1 MFRNF
6 LKIATRNFIR
16 RKSFTFINILGL
28 GIGMAASILIAL
40 WVFHEIS
47 YDEFHEDSDRIYR
60 VERDMLFQGQ
70 RHIVPVTAALYGPAL
85 AEDLPEV
92 QSSMRLMNREIPM
105 KDSKDVFQTKRVIFA
120 DSNFFRFFSF
130 PLVKGNPE
138 TVLKEPNSVV
148 LTRQEARRFFGDKDP
163 INQEIEIEWYRE
175 SQTLKVTGIMDDLPG
190 NSHFTPNI
198 LVSFATTRPEMNSQH
213 SRWSN
218 NYLYNYIKLDRNND
232 IAQVEEKSPAF
243 IKKHMAHLP
252 DVFNINIDINT
263 MLDLK
268 YRPIESIHLTSKS
281 QYDIAPQGSMTSVII
296 FSIISVL
303 ILLIAAF
310 NFMNLSTAL
319 AEKRAREVGLRKTI
333 GASKKTLIIQF
344 LGESLLMS
352 LIAFILAILLI
363 ELALPVFNNLL
374 DKSLTW
380 DMLTQTGPLLS
391 LITIVLGT
399 GLLAGLYPAF
409 YLSSY
414 SPIQA
419 LRSGESHRKGGFSF
433 RQVLVTAQ
441 FFISISLIIGTITAY
456 RQLSYLQ
463 NKPLGFNKEN
473 LVVLPYQRNQ
483 ITQEFDTFKGELEKH
498 SAIKTVTNSG
508 SVPIITGF
516 SDTSFETELSDQN
529 IFSMILPVSDDF
541 LKTYGLELIAGRDF
555 SNESSM
561 EARSAFIVN
570 ETTVKELGLNDPQ
583 KVIGTK
589 YALSGR
595 DTTYSGRIIGVVK
608 DFNIRPLRHEIRSL
622 TLFPDRSWGG
632 NISVKVTDGQMSQ
645 ALSHIENTWKDM
657 FPEIF
662 YTYSIMEERVN
673 HEYAAERQ
681 MQNILLAFTILTI
694 FIASLGLFGLAAF
707 MARQKSKEI
716 AIRKVLGAE
725 TANILLQL
733 NSTFGKWILIAV
745 IPAIPVTWY
754 FLDNWLSN
762 FAYHV
767 DLKWWIFLLAVLV
780 SALVALITVSYQSY
794 KAATANPVNA
804 IKYE

>member
-1 MFRNF
+1 MFKNF

-16 RKSFTFINILGL
+16 RKSFTFINVLGL
-28 GIGMAASILIAL
+28 GIGMAASILIAM

-47 YDEFHEDSDRIYR
+47 YDEFHKDSDRIYR
-60 VERDMLFQGQ
+60 VERDMFFQGQ
-70 RHIVPVTAALYGPAL
+70 RHIVPVTAATYGPAL
-85 AEDLPEV
+85 AEDMPEV
-92 QSSMRLMNREIPM
+92 KSSMRLMDREIPM
-105 KDSKDVFQTKRVIFA
+105 KDSRDVFQTKSVIFV
-120 DSNFFRFFSF
+120 DSNFFSFFSF

-148 LTRQEARRFFGDKDP
+148 LTADEARRFFGEKDP
-163 INQEIEIEWYRE
+163 INREIEIEWYRE
-175 SQTLKVTGIMDDLPG
+175 SQTLKVTGIMDDVPE
-190 NSHFTPNI
+190 NSHFNPNI
-198 LVSFATTRPEMNSQH
+198 LVSFATTRPEMNGQH

-218 NYLYNYIKLDRNND
+218 NYLYNYIKLDKNTD
-232 IAQVEEKSPAF
+232 IARVKSKSPAF
-243 IKKHMAHLP
+243 IRKHMSHLP
-252 DVFNINIDINT
+252 DIFNINIDINK
-263 MLDLK
+263 MLELK
-268 YRPIESIHLTSKS
+268 FRPIGSIHLTSQS
-281 QYDIAPQGSMTSVII
+281 QYDIAKQGSMTSVII

-363 ELALPVFNNLL
+363 ELALPFFNNLL
-374 DKSLTW
+374 DKNLTW
-380 DMLTQTGPLLS
+380 NMLTQTGPLLAI
-391 LITIVLGT
+391 ITIVLGT

-414 SPIQA
+414 SPIEA
-419 LRSGESHRKGGFSF
+419 LRSRETRRKGGFSF

-463 NKPLGFNKEN
+463 NKPLGFDKEN

-483 ITQEFDTFKGELEKH
+483 ITQGFDTFTGELKKH
-498 SAIKTVTNSG
+498 SSIKTVANSG
-508 SVPIITGF
+508 SVPIITNF

-529 IFSMILPVSDDF
+529 IFSMILPVDGNF
-541 LKTYGLELIAGRDF
+541 LDTYGLEIVAGRGF
-555 SNESSM
+555 SNESTM
-561 EARSAFIVN
+561 EDRSVFIVN
-570 ETTVKELGLNDPQ
+570 ERLVKELGVDDPQ

-589 YALSGR
+589 YAMNGR

-608 DFNIRPLRHEIRSL
+608 DFNVRPLRHEIRSL
-622 TLFPDRSWGG
+622 TLFPDQNWGG
-632 NISVKVTDGQMSQ
+632 YISVKVADGQMPQ
-645 ALSHIENTWKDM
+645 ALSHIEKTWKDM

-662 YTYSIMEERVN
+662 YTYSIMEKRVN

-745 IPAIPVTWY
+745 VPAIPVTWY

>member
-1 MFRNF
+1 MFKNF
-6 LKIATRNFIR
+6 LKIAIRNFIR
-16 RKSFTFINILGL
+16 RKSFTFINVIGL
-28 GIGMAASILIAL
+28 GIGMAASILIAM
-40 WVFHEIS
+40 WVFHETS
-47 YDEFHEDSDRIYR
+47 YDKFHQDADRIYR
-60 VERDMLFQGQ
+60 VERDMFFQGQ
-70 RHIVPVTAALYGPAL
+70 RHNVPVTSALYGPTL
-85 AEDLPEV
+85 VEDMPEV
-92 QSSMRLMNREIPM
+92 TSSMRLMNRDISM
-105 KDSKDVFQTKRVIFA
+105 KDSKEVYQTKQVIFV
-120 DSNFFRFFSF
+120 DRNFFSF
-130 PLVKGNPE
+130 FTFPLSKGNPE
-138 TVLKEPNSVV
+138 TALKEPNSVV
-148 LTRQEARRFFGDKDP
+148 LTQKEARRFFGDEKP
-163 INQEIEIEWYRE
+163 INKEIEVEWYGETRR
-175 SQTLKVTGIMDDLPG
+175 LKVTGVMKNIPE
-190 NSHFTPNI
+190 NSHFKPNI
-198 LVSFATTRPEMNSQH
+198 LLSFATTENVMEDQH
-213 SRWSN
+213 SRWAN
-218 NYLYNYIKLDRNND
+218 NYLYNYIKLDENAD
-232 IAQVEEKSPAF
+232 IAQVKSKEAGF
-243 IKKHMAHLP
+243 IKKHMSHLP
-252 DVFNINIDINT
+252 EVFNINIDIND
-263 MLDLK
+263 MLSLK
-268 YRPIESIHLTSKS
+268 FRPVTDIHLTSGG

-333 GASKKTLIIQF
+333 GASKKNLVIQF
-344 LGESLLMS
+344 LGESMLMS
-352 LIAFILAILLI
+352 LLAFMLASLLI
-363 ELALPVFNNLL
+363 ELALPSFNNLL
-374 DKSLTW
+374 DKNLTW
-380 DMLTQTGPLLS
+380 QMLSQTGPLLA
-391 LITIVLGT
+391 LIIIVLGT

-414 SPIQA
+414 SPIGA
-419 LRSGESHRKGGFSF
+419 LKSGETRRKGGFSF

-463 NKPLGFNKEN
+463 NKPLGFDKEN

-483 ITQEFDTFKGELEKH
+483 ITRGFDTFKGELQKH
-498 SAIKTVTNSG
+498 SAVRSVANSA

-529 IFSMILPVSDDF
+529 HFSMILPVNGDF
-541 LKTYGLELIAGRDF
+541 IETYGLELIAGRGF
-555 SNESSM
+555 SSESTMEDRSVYILNEK
-561 EARSAFIVN
+561 A
-570 ETTVKELGLNDPQ
+570 VKELGVDDPQ

-589 YALSGR
+589 YAMSGR
-595 DTTYSGRIIGVVK
+595 DSSYQGRIIGVVK
-608 DFNIRPLRHEIRSL
+608 NFNVRPLRHEIREL

-632 NISVKVTDGQMSQ
+632 YISVKVVDGQMPQ
-645 ALSHIENTWKDM
+645 ALKHIKKTWKDM

-662 YTYSIMEERVN
+662 YTYNIMEERVN

-733 NSTFGKWILIAV
+733 NRTFGKWILIAV

-762 FAYHV
+762 FAYRV
-767 DLKWWIFLLAVLV
+767 NLEWWIFLMAVLV

>member
-1 MFRNF
+1 MFKNF

-16 RKSFTFINILGL
+16 RKSFTFINVLGL
-28 GIGMAASILIAL
+28 GIGMAASILIAM

-47 YDEFHEDSDRIYR
+47 YDEFHTDSDRIYR
-60 VERDMLFQGQ
+60 VERDMFFQGQ
-70 RHIVPVTAALYGPAL
+70 RHIVPVTAATYGPTL
-85 AEDLPEV
+85 AEDMPEV
-92 QSSMRLMNREIPM
+92 KSSMRLMNREIPM
-105 KDSKDVFQTKRVIFA
+105 KDSKDVFQTKRVIFV
-120 DSNFFRFFSF
+120 DSNFFSFFSF
-130 PLVKGNPE
+130 PLVQGNPE

-148 LTRQEARRFFGDKDP
+148 LTREEARRFFGDKDP
-163 INQEIEIEWYRE
+163 INKEIEIEWYRE
-175 SQTLKVTGIMDDLPG
+175 SQTLKVTGVMDDVPE
-190 NSHFTPNI
+190 NSHFNPNI
-198 LVSFATTRPEMNSQH
+198 LVSFSTTEPEMDGQH

-218 NYLYNYIKLDRNND
+218 NYLYNYIKLDKNND
-232 IAQVEEKSPAF
+232 IAQVESKSPDF
-243 IKKHMAHLP
+243 IRKHMSHLP
-252 DVFNINIDINT
+252 DVFNINIDINK
-263 MLDLK
+263 MLELK
-268 YRPIESIHLTSKS
+268 FRPIESIHLTSKS
-281 QYDIAPQGSMTSVII
+281 QYDIAKQGSMTSVII

-380 DMLTQTGPLLS
+380 KMLTQTGPLLS

-419 LRSGESHRKGGFSF
+419 LKNGETRGKGGFTF

-463 NKPLGFNKEN
+463 NKPLGFDKEN
-473 LVVLPYQRNQ
+473 MVILPYQRNQ

-498 SAIKTVTNSG
+498 SAIKTVANSS
-508 SVPIITGF
+508 SVPIITDF

-529 IFSMILPVSDDF
+529 IFSMILPVDGDF
-541 LKTYGLELIAGRDF
+541 LETYGLELVAGRGF
-555 SNESSM
+555 SSESRM
-561 EARSAFIVN
+561 EDRSAFIVN
-570 ETTVKELGLNDPQ
+570 ETTVKELGVDDPQ
-583 KVIGTK
+583 KAIGTK
-589 YALSGR
+589 YAMSGR

-622 TLFPDRSWGG
+622 TLFPDHNWGG
-632 NISVKVTDGQMSQ
+632 NVTVKVTDGQMSQ
-645 ALSHIENTWKDM
+645 ALSHIEKTWKDM

-707 MARQKSKEI
+707 MARQKAKEI

-733 NSTFGKWILIAV
+733 NRTFGKWILIAV

-794 KAATANPVNA
+794 KAATANPVHA

>member
-1 MFRNF
+1 MFKNF

-16 RKSFTFINILGL
+16 RKSFTFINVLGL
-28 GIGMAASILIAL
+28 GIGMAASILIAM
-40 WVFHEIS
+40 WVFHETS
-47 YDEFHEDSDRIYR
+47 YDKFHDDSDRIYR
-60 VERDMLFQGQ
+60 VERDMFFQGQ
-70 RHIVPVTAALYGPAL
+70 RHIVPITAALYGPTL
-85 AEDLPEV
+85 AEDMPGV
-92 QSSMRLMNREIPM
+92 KSSMRLMDREIPM
-105 KDSKDVFQTKRVIFA
+105 KDSKDVFQSKRVIFV
-120 DSNFFRFFSF
+120 DSNFFSFFSF
-130 PLVKGNPE
+130 PLIKGNPT

-148 LTRQEARRFFGDKDP
+148 LTQEEARRFFGDKNP
-163 INQEIEIEWYRE
+163 INKEVEIEWYSETSR
-175 SQTLKVTGIMDDLPG
+175 LKVTGVMGDLPD
-190 NSHFTPNI
+190 NSHFKPNI
-198 LVSFATTRPEMNSQH
+198 LISFSTTEDVMESQH
-213 SRWSN
+213 SRWAN
-218 NYLYNYIKLDRNND
+218 NYLYNYIKLDENVD
-232 IAQVEEKSPAF
+232 IAQVESRSPAF
-243 IKKHMAHLP
+243 VKKHMSHLP
-252 DVFNINIDINT
+252 NVFNIDISISK
-263 MLDLK
+263 MLTITF
-268 YRPIESIHLTSKS
+268 RPITDIHLTSGG
-281 QYDIAPQGSMTSVII
+281 QYDIAPQGSMASVII

-352 LIAFILAILLI
+352 LIAFILAMLLI
-363 ELALPVFNNLL
+363 EMALPVFNNLL

-380 DMLTQTGPLLS
+380 RMLTQTGPLLS

-419 LRSGESHRKGGFSF
+419 LKSGDTKKKGGFSF

-456 RQLSYLQ
+456 RQLSYMQ
-463 NKPLGFNKEN
+463 NKPLGFDKQN
-473 LVVLPYQRNQ
+473 LVILPYQRNQ
-483 ITQEFDTFKGELEKH
+483 VTREFDTFKGELQKH

-508 SVPIITGF
+508 SVPIITNF

-529 IFSMILPVSDDF
+529 IFSMILPVDGDF
-541 LKTYGLELIAGRDF
+541 LETYGLELVAGRGF
-555 SNESSM
+555 SSESRM
-561 EARSAFIVN
+561 EDRSAFIVN
-570 ETTVKELGLNDPQ
+570 ETTVKELGVDDPQ
-583 KVIGTK
+583 KAIGTK
-589 YALSGR
+589 YAMSGR

-622 TLFPDRSWGG
+622 TLFPDHNWGG
-632 NISVKVTDGQMSQ
+632 NISVKVADEQMPQ
-645 ALSHIENTWKDM
+645 ALNHIEKTWKDM
-657 FPEIF
+657 FPKIF
-662 YTYSIMEERVN
+662 YTYNIMEEQVN
-673 HEYAAERQ
+673 RQYAAEKQ

-725 TANILLQL
+725 TANILMQL
-733 NSTFGKWILIAV
+733 NFTFGKWILIAV

-754 FLDNWLSN
+754 FLDDWLSN

-767 DLKWWIFLLAVLV
+767 ELRWWIFLLAALV
-780 SALVALITVSYQSY
+780 SALIALITVSYQSY
-794 KAATANPVNA
+794 KAATANPVHA

>member
-1 MFRNF
+1 MFKNF

-28 GIGMAASILIAL
+28 GIGMAASILIAM

-47 YDEFHEDSDRIYR
+47 YDKFHKDSDRIYR
-60 VERDMLFQGQ
+60 VERDMFFQGQ
-70 RHIVPVTAALYGPAL
+70 RHMVPVTSALYGPTL
-85 AEDLPEV
+85 AEDIPGV
-92 QSSMRLMNREIPM
+92 ISSMRLMDRDISM

-120 DSNFFRFFSF
+120 DSNFFSFFSF
-130 PLVKGNPE
+130 PLLKGNPE

-148 LTRQEARRFFGDKDP
+148 ITQEEARRFFGDKNP
-163 INQEIEIEWYRE
+163 INKEIEIEWHEETRR
-175 SQTLKVTGIMDDLPG
+175 LKVTGVMGKIPD
-190 NSHFTPNI
+190 NSHFRPNI
-198 LVSFATTRPEMNSQH
+198 LVSFATTEIVMEHQH
-213 SRWSN
+213 SRWAN
-218 NYLYNYIKLDRNND
+218 NYLYNYIKLDKNVS
-232 IAQVEEKSPAF
+232 IGQVESKSQAF
-243 IKKHMAHLP
+243 IKTHMSHLP
-252 DVFNINIDINT
+252 DVFNINIDIND
-263 MLDLK
+263 MLSLK
-268 YRPIESIHLTSKS
+268 FRPVTDIHLTSGG

-333 GASKKTLIIQF
+333 GASKKSLIIQF

-352 LIAFILAILLI
+352 FLAFLLASLLI

-374 DKSLTW
+374 DKNLTW
-380 DMLTQTGPLLS
+380 NMLTQTGPLS
-391 LITIVLGT
+391 ALIVIVLGT

-414 SPIQA
+414 SPIEA
-419 LRSGESHRKGGFSF
+419 LKSGETRRKGGFSF

-441 FFISISLIIGTITAY
+441 FFISIRLIIGTITAY
-456 RQLSYLQ
+456 RQLNYLQ
-463 NKPLGFNKEN
+463 NKPLGFEKEN
-473 LVVLPYQRNQ
+473 LVILPYERNQ
-483 ITQEFDTFKGELEKH
+483 ITQEFDTFKGELQKH
-498 SAIKTVTNSG
+498 SAIQSVANSP

-529 IFSMILPVSDDF
+529 HFSMILPVNGDF
-541 LKTYGLELIAGRDF
+541 LEAYGLEIVAGRGF
-555 SNESSM
+555 SSESSM
-561 EARSAFIVN
+561 EDRTAYIVN
-570 ETTVKELGLNDPQ
+570 EKMVKEMGIDDPQ

-589 YALSGR
+589 YAMSGG
-595 DTTYSGRIIGVVK
+595 DTAYRGRIIGVVK
-608 DFNIRPLRHEIRSL
+608 NFNVRPLRHEIREL
-622 TLFPDRSWGG
+622 TLFPDRNWGG
-632 NISVKVTDGQMSQ
+632 NISVKIADGQMPQ
-645 ALSHIENTWKDM
+645 ALKHIEKTWKDM
-657 FPEIF
+657 FPAIF
-662 YTYSIMEERVN
+662 YTYNIMEERVN

-725 TANILLQL
+725 TASILLQL

-767 DLKWWIFLLAVLV
+767 DLRWWIFLLA
-780 SALVALITVSYQSY
+780 ALASTLIALLTVSYQSY
-794 KAATANPVNA
+794 KAATANPVEA

>member
-1 MFRNF
+1 MFKNF

-28 GIGMAASILIAL
+28 GIGMAASILIAM

-47 YDEFHEDSDRIYR
+47 YDEFHTDSDRLYR
-60 VERDMLFQGQ
+60 MEREIFLHGQ
-70 RHIVPVTAALYGPAL
+70 HHNVPVTSALYGPTMV
-85 AEDLPEV
+85 EDMPGV
-92 QSSMRLMNREIPM
+92 ISYMRLMNRDISM
-105 KDSKDVFQTKRVIFA
+105 KDSKDVFQTKKVIFV
-120 DSNFFRFFSF
+120 DSNFFSFFSF
-130 PLVKGNPE
+130 PLLKGNPE

-148 LTRQEARRFFGDKDP
+148 LTQEEAKRFFGEKDP
-163 INQEIEIEWYRE
+163 INKEIEIEWYSDNRR
-175 SQTLKVTGIMDDLPG
+175 LKVTGVMGEIPD
-190 NSHFTPNI
+190 NSHFQPNI
-198 LVSFATTRPEMNSQH
+198 LISFSTTEDVMESQH

-218 NYLYNYIKLDRNND
+218 NYLYNYIKLDKNTD
-232 IAQVEEKSPAF
+232 IAQVESKSPAF
-243 IKKHMAHLP
+243 IRKHMSHLP
-252 DVFNINIDINT
+252 DVFNINIDINK
-263 MLDLK
+263 MLELNF
-268 YRPIESIHLTSKS
+268 RPIESIHLTSKS
-281 QYDIAPQGSMTSVII
+281 QYDIAPQGSLTSVII

-333 GASKKTLIIQF
+333 GASKKSLIIQF
-344 LGESLLMS
+344 LGESLLMA
-352 LIAFILAILLI
+352 LIAFILALLLI
-363 ELALPVFNNLL
+363 EMVLPVFNNLL
-374 DKSLTW
+374 DKNLTW
-380 DMLTQTGPLLS
+380 HMLTQTGPLVA
-391 LITIVLGT
+391 LIVIVLGT

-419 LRSGESHRKGGFSF
+419 LKSGDTKKKGGFSF

-456 RQLSYLQ
+456 SQLSYLQ
-463 NKPLGFNKEN
+463 NKPLGFDKEN
-473 LVVLPYQRNQ
+473 MVILPYQRSQ
-483 ITQEFDTFKGELEKH
+483 ITQEFNTFKGELQKH
-498 SAIKTVTNSG
+498 SSIKSVTNSG

-529 IFSMILPVSDDF
+529 LFSMILPVSDDF
-541 LKTYGLELIAGRDF
+541 METYGLELIAGRGF
-555 SNESSM
+555 SNESTM
-561 EARSAFIVN
+561 EDRSVFIVN
-570 ETTVKELGLNDPQ
+570 ERLVKELGVDDPQ

-589 YALSGR
+589 YAMNGR

-608 DFNIRPLRHEIRSL
+608 DFNVRPLRHEIRSL
-622 TLFPDRSWGG
+622 TLFPDRNWGG
-632 NISVKVTDGQMSQ
+632 NISVKVADGQMSQ
-645 ALSHIENTWKDM
+645 ALSHIEKTWKDM

-762 FAYHV
+762 FAYRV
-767 DLKWWIFLLAVLV
+767 NLEWWIFLMAALV

>member
-1 MFRNF
+1 MFKNF

-16 RKSFTFINILGL
+16 RKSFTFINVLGL
-28 GIGMAASILIAL
+28 GIGMAASILIAM

-47 YDEFHEDSDRIYR
+47 YDEFHKDSDRIYR
-60 VERDMLFQGQ
+60 VERDMFFQGQ
-70 RHIVPVTAALYGPAL
+70 RHIVPVTAATYGPAL
-85 AEDLPEV
+85 AEDMPEV
-92 QSSMRLMNREIPM
+92 KSSMRLMDREIPM
-105 KDSKDVFQTKRVIFA
+105 KDSRDVFQTKRVIFV
-120 DSNFFRFFSF
+120 DSNFFSFFSF

-148 LTRQEARRFFGDKDP
+148 LTADEARRFFGEKDP
-163 INQEIEIEWYRE
+163 INREIEIEWYRE
-175 SQTLKVTGIMDDLPG
+175 SQTLKVTGIMDDVPE
-190 NSHFTPNI
+190 NSHFNPNI
-198 LVSFATTRPEMNSQH
+198 LVSFATTRPEMNGQH

-218 NYLYNYIKLDRNND
+218 NYLYNYIKLDKNTD
-232 IAQVEEKSPAF
+232 IARVKSKSPAF
-243 IKKHMAHLP
+243 IRKHMSHLP
-252 DVFNINIDINT
+252 DIFNINIDINK
-263 MLDLK
+263 MLELK
-268 YRPIESIHLTSKS
+268 FRPIGSIHLTSQS
-281 QYDIAPQGSMTSVII
+281 QYDIAKQGSMTSVII

-363 ELALPVFNNLL
+363 ELALPFFNNLL
-374 DKSLTW
+374 DKNLTW
-380 DMLTQTGPLLS
+380 NMLTQTGPLLAI
-391 LITIVLGT
+391 ITIVLGT

-414 SPIQA
+414 SPIEA
-419 LRSGESHRKGGFSF
+419 LRSRETRRKGGFSF

-463 NKPLGFNKEN
+463 NKPLGFDKEN

-483 ITQEFDTFKGELEKH
+483 ITQGFDTFTGELKKH
-498 SAIKTVTNSG
+498 SSIKTVANSG
-508 SVPIITGF
+508 SVPIITNF

-529 IFSMILPVSDDF
+529 IFSMILPVDGNF
-541 LKTYGLELIAGRDF
+541 LDTYGLEIVAGRGF
-555 SNESSM
+555 SNESTM
-561 EARSAFIVN
+561 EDRSVFIVN
-570 ETTVKELGLNDPQ
+570 ERLVKELGVDDPQ

-589 YALSGR
+589 YAMNGR

-608 DFNIRPLRHEIRSL
+608 DFNVRPLRHEIRSL
-622 TLFPDRSWGG
+622 TLFPDQNWGG
-632 NISVKVTDGQMSQ
+632 YISVKVADGQMPQ
-645 ALSHIENTWKDM
+645 ALSHIEKTWKDM

-662 YTYSIMEERVN
+662 YTYSIMEKRVN

-745 IPAIPVTWY
+745 VPAIPVTWY